1 MPKSKS
7 KDIKISSTFLPSST
21 FKYVCYIVKPI
32 VFKHVSKY
40 NNPSK
45 AIIGCRYLLFKA
57 DQLRRSSLN
66 ESTQLSNTINVASI
80 NRNSLNRSMSIQQVD
95 SQKIP
100 QFFFP
105 QGKPLD
111 NHQQNI
117 LKVCVS
123 VFRNNLMLFLAKMK
137 LLMKTGVNNW
147 FRKFSCCLSISQ
159 LFLSTNTETMIEKF
173 LRVLL

>member
-1 MPKSKS
+1 MGSIRYALAKNKMNVAINPIFRPSFFDGFGLIEHKLRICWSKQNRKNWMPKSKS

-105 QGKPLD
+105 
-111 NHQQNI
+111 
-117 LKVCVS
+117 
-123 VFRNNLMLFLAKMK
+123 
-137 LLMKTGVNNW
+137 
-147 FRKFSCCLSISQ
+147 
-159 LFLSTNTETMIEKF
+159 
-173 LRVLL
+173 